1 MTTLTVILIDG
12 IIFASWLFLV
22 SVGLT
27 FIYGVLRILN
37 VAHGSL
43 YALGAYMG
51 ASMVLLYLKT
61 GATPYLT
68 YFVLLVAAIFM
79 GIVAGSFIETIFLRR
94 VYKREEEV
102 QLLLTFSLFL
112 ILEDVIKLI
121 WGVSPYFAD
130 KPYALLGQMRLGGV
144 IYASYAFLLP
154 GIALASGAIIWFI
167 VNRTRFGKIII
178 SVITDREICTS
189 LGVNVPR
196 ICTFAFII
204 GAILAALGGAFTAPM
219 TALVPG
225 IGVEVIVLAFA
236 VVAIGGMGSVGG
248 AVLGS
253 LMVGLARAAAIHLFP
268 ELDLFTIYLVMSLV
282 LLFRPQGLFG
292 EVEVRRI

>member
-1 MTTLTVILIDG
+1 LKILTIIFVDG
-12 IIFASWLFLV
+12 IVFASWLFLV

-43 YALGAYMG
+43 YALGGYMG
-51 ASMVLLYLKT
+51 ASMVLYYLQT

-68 YFVLLVAAIFM
+68 YFVLLGAALFI
-79 GIVAGSFIETIFLRR
+79 GIVAGSLIETIFLRR
-94 VYKREEEV
+94 VYHREEEV

-112 ILEDVIKLI
+112 ILEDVIKLV

-130 KPYALLGQMRLGGV
+130 KPYALLGQMRLGGI
-144 IYASYAFLLP
+144 IYAQYVFLLP
-154 GIALASGAIIWFI
+154 GIALASGAIIWGI
-167 VNRTRFGKIII
+167 INRTRFGKIII

-196 ICTFAFII
+196 VRTFAFII
-204 GAILAALGGAFTAPM
+204 GAILATLGGAFTAPM

-253 LMVGLARAAAIHLFP
+253 LLVGLARAAAIHLFP